1 MREIEEV
8 ARAETAMRRCMAE
21 GHTAED

>member
-1 MREIEEV
+1 VVPEV
-8 ARAETAMRRCMAE
+8 ARAVAAMPRCIAE